1 MSVWSS
7 FLDNIAKPAGRLFQ
21 SSVDTVSGIV
31 AGNLGSP
38 SQAIA
43 NIAIDAGVDI
53 GASKMLAVNGL
64 NDRTAQA
71 VKENLKYS
79 AKQQASSNDLVLQA
93 GVKVHDKVISPYI
106 TRPISTLALVTD
118 STSPLYQPGQ
128 FEEGFQVSDIK
139 EAYNRSAQVS
149 LGQALTKSDL
159 TPISLIADVAFN
171 AGGIDLDKVDLWDD
185 NDIQRAYVDNT
196 VGKYFTGVVD
206 FTASNVAI
214 SGAFGVMAKA
224 GNLAARGVGLSSKGT
239 TLATM
244 ESRINDTILNT
255 QTQGIR
261 GTRNTVGDDVERL
274 AATQNVNEVL
284 EIATKYTN
292 NDKLLGP
299 LQRATDPNTVRDL
312 ILADKGYLPALDRLS
327 KNAPADL
334 FEIADMNS
342 SLRATFIETG
352 KLPDFDENGW
362 ARMNAA
368 FDDAINRV
376 PEYRTLRD
384 ALLDPETK
392 IPYSYGKDY
401 MPAEPKIFKDQFIAG
416 RKKIRD
422 IKVAAVTGSID
433 ERILGNSIYG
443 PITRVV
449 RFVGTQLPIG
459 WVTNSGSRAFDG
471 ITELNAFFDD
481 IDIFKDG
488 NKMLTVGSSKIKA
501 ADIRDGIISD
511 YVQAK
516 TSLERQLVLKS
527 VDEKL
532 GITIANTYGF
542 FDTAKIMQFI
552 SELQNQVN
560 GSTSSIARKGYAMD
574 AQGQRVITDV
584 QTQGQLM
591 EAYRLAPWNLF
602 EKELLIAIKKSKA
615 EIGAVRTSD
624 TIKAVYEGFNKY
636 WTLDVL
642 ARPSYIPKN
651 SLFEPALSATL
662 AHGIN
667 VVVDGVPTMTKR
679 FIQNNTNR
687 IKNKAAKVYK
697 GPEYKAVNQAIDDL
711 TTQLDKAVSQLDA
724 YVSEAALFAEPNRL
738 SPKTIQENQERVMS
752 AMKRAEKL
760 VDDIELELRDAVRP
774 FGTMSQVPTIA
785 GLERRVNFLESLSGK
800 TTNKVK
806 LFPKIKDYID
816 GGTGGLPET
825 RSVVGFVNSQY
836 LAKMP
841 GNPVDTE
848 LVNSY
853 RKIFTSK
860 ELKQPLMVVYDNET
874 GFAYLGE
881 GNHRLQAALAEN
893 IPYLP
898 VRVTRGNAS
907 EMQDRI
913 ENGRPVLQVKNNKI
927 LPFTTGGPRGPVE
940 YMPPLVHPSFIFD
953 KKFLVEEDAFSQT
966 SLTARYGA
974 DIANAKSAIGAAKGA
989 INTLAP
995 NPAELL
1001 AANKNIAMQY
1011 QVVDEI
1017 LDSLGPARK
1026 AQAETYLKSADYAK
1040 RYYGKEENYRMIQ
1053 GQWVPIKSLFDE
1065 NQFGAAFREEFGNSR
1080 TVAATYL
1087 SELNVGVRQGMI
1099 LRRGPSTV
1107 TYVNDPQYFAELAYY
1122 VNRALRNDPLIKQ
1135 ILAET
1140 SEANLIKW
1148 SSTDAGQAYFNQ
1160 FGTVTPGVIP
1170 DLIRDRVGLVN
1181 RYIPNVEAKALI
1193 LTKDV
1198 NAFELQ
1204 SILSDDL
1211 KRLSPIHPLDFNAHQ
1226 ASEFGVRTLGQ
1237 VEQAINR
1244 GANWIFGKLTA
1255 PENPIRWYSADRFFA
1270 DNLARKANELSQQ
1283 GLTFVR
1289 PDGTANLER
1298 LNSLRSSARRE
1309 ALVQNEQTFYTIRR
1323 QNKFLYS
1330 ARLATAFPTASLNA
1344 FYRYGRF
1351 ALKNP
1356 ERVGQFLYNYQSAF
1370 RSFGVDEYGEP
1381 TDDPLKATH
1390 LVVPTTEELGFFGG
1404 KGIRLN
1410 ARSIGFLLNYPTP
1423 SIYGSIALNKIYQA
1437 QPEAEDT
1444 MKQLLGSYY
1453 DVVFPYGP
1461 TTSIARSLTP
1471 TWAND
1476 LYNYLSG
1483 PEGKKDFVDSW
1494 KDVHNYYMVLDEMGI
1509 AKYPGEKVVNKVT
1522 RDLYGV
1528 KSSWSFASM
1537 FGVPA
1542 KVDTRPMQ
1550 IFEDLYGSLVNKY
1563 VARGETF
1570 TTAKELAGAEMLV
1583 KVGPNFPLD
1592 RITFKGSTANTYIQP
1607 TAEGYNRVFKDNEK
1621 LVKTLANQNLEL
1633 VGLLTLDID
1642 PTKEDFNLTV
1652 YRMLQDPNTKIN
1664 GQLLNEIMITPQE
1677 EEKRRGVNRAW
1688 ALYNQVTESLEKVA
1702 LDRDGKSLR
1711 SHQDLLQAR
1720 QDIAGKQ
1727 IRGESEAWW
1736 TEYNDAVRGDKSFRY
1751 AYGLNTIVNDKEF
1764 MAKHGKT
1771 KLWDD
1776 VSDFLA
1782 IRNAVVSVYQDM
1794 PDRSPMKSAI
1804 KRNYLGFIETQ
1815 MKTWHPKLQ
1824 ELIKRNFIEDTMKD
1838 ATKEEAK

>member
-1 MSVWSS
+1 MSVWSA

-21 SSVDTVSGIV
+21 SSVDNVIGIASGS
-31 AGNLGSP
+31 LGSP
-38 SQAIA
+38 SQAIS
-43 NIAIDAGVDI
+43 NIVIDAGVDI
-53 GASKMLAVNGL
+53 GTSKMLAVEGL
-64 NDRTAQA
+64 NDRAAQA

-79 AKQQASSNDLVLQA
+79 AKQQATSNDLVLQA
-93 GVKVHDKVISPYI
+93 GVKLHDNVISPYL
-106 TRPISTLALVTD
+106 TRPISTLGLVTD
-118 STSPLYQPGQ
+118 SSSPLYQPGQ

-149 LGQALTKSDL
+149 LGQAFTKSDL

-171 AGGIDLDKVDLWDD
+171 AGGIDLDEIDLWNDD
-185 NDIQRAYVDNT
+185 DIQRAYVDNV
-196 VGKYFTGVVD
+196 VGKYFSGSLD
-206 FTASNVAI
+206 FVGANVAI

-239 TLATM
+239 SIATM

-255 QTQGIR
+255 QTQGVK
-261 GTRNTVGDDVERL
+261 GTRSVVGDDVERL
-274 AATQNVNEVL
+274 ATTQNINEIL
-284 EIATKYTN
+284 EISTKYTN
-292 NDKLLGP
+292 NDKLIGP
-299 LQRATDPNTVRDL
+299 LQRATDPNTIRDL

-327 KNAPADL
+327 KSAPADL
-334 FEIADMNS
+334 FEIADMNA
-342 SLRATFIETG
+342 SLRASYIETG
-352 KLPDFDENGW
+352 KLPDFDEAGW

-392 IPYSYGKDY
+392 IPLKYGKDY
-401 MPAEPKIFKDQFIAG
+401 MPPEPKIFKDQFIAG
-416 RKKIRD
+416 RKKVQD

-449 RFVGTQLPIG
+449 RFAGKQLPIG
-459 WVTNSGSRAFDG
+459 FVTNSGSRAFDG

-481 IDIFKDG
+481 IGIFKDG
-488 NKMLTVGSSKIKA
+488 NRMLTVGSGKVKA
-501 ADIRDGIISD
+501 ADLRDGIVSD

-516 TSLERQLVLKS
+516 TSLEREMVLKS

-532 GITIANTYGF
+532 GIVIANTYGF
-542 FDTAKIMQFI
+542 FDTARIMQFI
-552 SELQNQVN
+552 AELRNQVN

-574 AQGQRVITDV
+574 AQGHRVITNV
-584 QTQGQLM
+584 QTQSQLM
-591 EAYRLAPWNLF
+591 EAYRLSPWNLF
-602 EKELLIAIKKSKA
+602 EKELLIAIKKSKS
-615 EIGAVRTSD
+615 EIGAVRTAD
-624 TIKAVYEGFNKY
+624 TVKAVYEGFNKY

-662 AHGIN
+662 AHGID
-667 VVVDGVPTMTKR
+667 VVIDGVPTMAKR
-679 FIQNNTNR
+679 FIKNNTNR
-687 IKNKAAKVYK
+687 IKGTAARAYK
-697 GPEYKAVNQAIDDL
+697 GSEYKAINQTIDDL

-724 YVSEAALFAEPNRL
+724 YVSEAALYAEPNRL

-774 FGTMSQVPTIA
+774 FGTMAQVPTIA
-785 GLERRVNFLESLSGK
+785 GLERR
-800 TTNKVK
+800 
-806 LFPKIKDYID
+806 
-816 GGTGGLPET
+816 
-825 RSVVGFVNSQY
+825 
-836 LAKMP
+836 
-841 GNPVDTE
+841 
-848 LVNSY
+848 
-853 RKIFTSK
+853 
-860 ELKQPLMVVYDNET
+860 
-874 GFAYLGE
+874 
-881 GNHRLQAALAEN
+881 LQF
-893 IPYLP
+893 
-898 VRVTRGNAS
+898 
-907 EMQDRI
+907 I
-913 ENGRPVLQVKNNKI
+913 ENEIPAASRAK
-927 LPFTTGGPRGPVE
+927 FGG
-940 YMPPLVHPSFIFD
+940 
-953 KKFLVEEDAFSQT
+953 
-966 SLTARYGA
+966 
-974 DIANAKSAIGAAKGA
+974 DIANAKSAVGTAKGA

-995 NPAELL
+995 NPAEIL

-1026 AQAETYLKSADYAK
+1026 QQAETYLKSSDYSK

-1053 GQWVPIKSLFDE
+1053 GQWLPVKSLFDE
-1065 NQFGAAFREEFGNSR
+1065 NLFGAAFREEFGNSR
-1080 TVAATYL
+1080 TVAANYL
-1087 SELNVGVRQGMI
+1087 GELNIGVRQGMV

-1135 ILAET
+1135 ILAEV
-1140 SEANLIKW
+1140 SEADLIKW
-1148 SSTDAGQAYFNQ
+1148 SSTDSGQAYFNQ

-1170 DLIRDRVGLVN
+1170 DLIKDKIGLVN
-1181 RYIPNVEAKALI
+1181 RYIPNVEAKSLVLA
-1193 LTKDV
+1193 KDV

-1204 SILSDDL
+1204 NILAGDL

-1237 VEQAINR
+1237 VEQALNR

-1255 PENPIRWYSADRFFA
+1255 PENPTRWYSGDRFFA
-1270 DNLARKANELSQQ
+1270 DNVARKANELSQQ
-1283 GLTFVR
+1283 GLSFVN
-1289 PDGTANLER
+1289 PDGTANIAR

-1309 ALVQNEQTFYTIRR
+1309 ALTQNEQTFYTIRR
-1323 QNKFLYS
+1323 QNKALYA

-1423 SIYGSIALNKIYQA
+1423 SIYGSVALSKIYQA
-1437 QPEAEDT
+1437 QPGAEDV
-1444 MKQLLGSYY
+1444 MEKMLGSYY
-1453 DVVFPYGP
+1453 DIIFPYGP
-1461 TTSIARSLTP
+1461 QTSIARSLTP
-1471 TWAND
+1471 GWAND

-1509 AKYPGEKVVNKVT
+1509 AKYPGDETVNRIT
-1522 RDLYGV
+1522 RDLYAV
-1528 KSSWSFASM
+1528 KSGWSFASV

-1550 IFEDLYGSLVNKY
+1550 IFEDLYGALVNKY
-1563 VARGETF
+1563 VEKGETF
-1570 TTAKELAGAEMLV
+1570 TAAKELAGAEMLA

-1592 RITFKGSTANTYIQP
+1592 RITFKGSTANAYIQP
-1607 TAEGYNRVFKDNEK
+1607 TTEGYNRVFKDNEK
-1621 LVKTLANQNLEL
+1621 LVKTLSEQDLEL

-1642 PTKEDFNLTV
+1642 PTKEDFNLSV
-1652 YRMLQDPNTKIN
+1652 YRILQDPNTKIN
-1664 GQLLNEIMITPQE
+1664 GKLLNDIMITPAE
-1677 EEKRRGVNRAW
+1677 EELRRGKNRVW
-1688 ALYNQVTESLEKVA
+1688 SLYNQVTETLEKVA

-1711 SHQDLLQAR
+1711 SHPDLIEAR
-1720 QDIAGKQ
+1720 QKIAQ
-1727 IRGESEAWW
+1727 EQLRGESEAWW
-1736 TEYNDAVRGDKSFRY
+1736 KDYNDAKRGDKSFRY
-1751 AYGLNTIVNDKEF
+1751 AYALNTIVNDKEF
-1764 MAKHGKT
+1764 MTKHGKT

-1776 VSDFLA
+1776 VNNFLA
-1782 IRNAVVSVYQDM
+1782 IRNAVVSVYQTM
-1794 PDRSPMKSAI
+1794 PDRSPNKSAV
-1804 KRNYLGFIETQ
+1804 KRNYLAFLDSQ

-1838 ATKEEAK
+1838 ATQEEAK

>member
-1 MSVWSS
+1 MSVWSA

-31 AGNLGSP
+31 TGSLGSP
-38 SQAIA
+38 SQAIS
-43 NIAIDAGVDI
+43 NIVIDAGVDI
-53 GASKMLAVNGL
+53 GTSKMLAVEGL
-64 NDRTAQA
+64 NDRAAQA

-79 AKQQASSNDLVLQA
+79 AKQQATSNDLVLQA
-93 GVKVHDKVISPYI
+93 GVKLHDNVISPYI
-106 TRPISTLALVTD
+106 TRPISTLGLVTD
-118 STSPLYQPGQ
+118 ASSPLYQPGQ
-128 FEEGFQVSDIK
+128 FEEGFQLKDIK
-139 EAYNRSAQVS
+139 EAYNRSAEVS
-149 LGQALTKSDL
+149 LGQAFTKSDL
-159 TPISLIADVAFN
+159 TPISLLADVAFN
-171 AGGIDLDKVDLWDD
+171 AGGIDLDTVDLWDD
-185 NDIQRAYVDNT
+185 DDIQRAYVDNT
-196 VGKYFTGVVD
+196 VGKYFTGVLD

-239 TLATM
+239 SIATM

-255 QTQGIR
+255 QTQGAK
-261 GTRNTVGDDVERL
+261 GTRSVVGDDIERL
-274 AATQNVNEVL
+274 ASTQNINEIL
-284 EIATKYTN
+284 EISTKYTN
-292 NDKLLGP
+292 NDKLIGP

-327 KNAPADL
+327 KSAPADL
-334 FEIADMNS
+334 FEIADMNA
-342 SLRATFIETG
+342 SLRASYIETG
-352 KLPDFDENGW
+352 KLPDFDEAGW

-392 IPYSYGKDY
+392 IPLKYGKDY
-401 MPAEPKIFKDQFIAG
+401 MPPEPKVFKEQFIAG
-416 RKKIRD
+416 RKKVQD

-449 RFVGTQLPIG
+449 RFTGKQLPIG
-459 WVTNSGSRAFDG
+459 FVTNSGSRAFDG

-488 NKMLTVGSSKIKA
+488 NRMLTVGSGKVKA
-501 ADIRDGIISD
+501 ADLRDGIVSD

-516 TSLERQLVLKS
+516 TSLEREMVLKS

-532 GITIANTYGF
+532 GIVIANTYGF
-542 FDTAKIMQFI
+542 FDSARIMQFV
-552 SELQNQVN
+552 SELRNQVN
-560 GSTSSIARKGYAMD
+560 GSMSSIARKGYAMD
-574 AQGQRVITDV
+574 AQAHRVITDV
-584 QTQGQLM
+584 QTQSQLM
-591 EAYRLAPWNLF
+591 EAYRLSPWNLF

-615 EIGAVRTSD
+615 EIGAVRTAD
-624 TIKAVYEGFNKY
+624 TVAAVYEGFNKY

-662 AHGIN
+662 AHGID
-667 VVVDGVPTMTKR
+667 VVVDGIPTMTKR
-679 FIQNNTNR
+679 FIKNNTNR
-687 IKNKAAKVYK
+687 IKGTAARVYK
-697 GPEYKAVNQAIDDL
+697 GSEYKAINQTIDDL
-711 TTQLDKAVSQLDA
+711 TTQLDKAVAQLDA

-738 SPKTIQENQERVMS
+738 SPKTIQENQDRVMS
-752 AMKRAEKL
+752 AMKKAEKL
-760 VDDIELELRDAVRP
+760 VDNIELELRDAVRP
-774 FGTMSQVPTIA
+774 FGTMAQVPTIA

-806 LFPKIKDYID
+806 LFPNIKEYID
-816 GGTGGLPET
+816 GGMGGLPDT
-825 RSVVGFVNSQY
+825 RSVVGFVNSEY

-841 GNPVDTE
+841 GNPVDAT
-848 LVNSY
+848 LVSSY

-860 ELKQPLMVVYDNET
+860 ELKQPLMVIYDNET

-898 VRVTRGNAS
+898 VRVVRGNAD

-913 ENGRPVLQVKNNKI
+913 KNGRPVLQVKNNKT
-927 LPFTTGGPRGPVE
+927 LPFTTGGPKGPVE
-940 YMPPLVHPSFIFD
+940 YMPTDVHPSFVFD
-953 KKFLVEEDAFSQT
+953 KKFLVKEDAFSQT

-974 DIANAKSAIGAAKGA
+974 DIANAKSAIGTAKGA

-995 NPAELL
+995 NPTEIL

-1011 QVVDEI
+1011 QIVDEI

-1026 AQAETYLKSADYAK
+1026 AQAETYLKSSDYSK

-1053 GQWVPIKSLFDE
+1053 GQWLPVKSLFDE
-1065 NQFGAAFREEFGNSR
+1065 NLFGAAFREEFGNSR
-1080 TVAATYL
+1080 TVAANYL
-1087 SELNVGVRQGMI
+1087 GELNIGVRQGMV

-1135 ILAET
+1135 ILAEV
-1140 SEANLIKW
+1140 SEADLIKW
-1148 SSTDAGQAYFNQ
+1148 SSTDSGQAYFNQ

-1170 DLIRDRVGLVN
+1170 DLIKDKIGLVN
-1181 RYIPNVEAKALI
+1181 RYIPNVEAKSLVLA
-1193 LTKDV
+1193 KDV

-1204 SILSDDL
+1204 NILAGDL

-1237 VEQAINR
+1237 VEQALNR

-1255 PENPIRWYSADRFFA
+1255 PENPTRWYSGDRFFA
-1270 DNLARKANELSQQ
+1270 DNVARKANELSQQ
-1283 GLTFVR
+1283 GLSFVN
-1289 PDGTANLER
+1289 PDGTANLAR

-1309 ALVQNEQTFYTIRR
+1309 ALAQNEQTFYTIRR
-1323 QNKFLYS
+1323 QNKALYA

-1423 SIYGSIALNKIYQA
+1423 SIYGSVALSKIYQA
-1437 QPEAEDT
+1437 QPGAEDT
-1444 MKQLLGSYY
+1444 MKNLLGSYY
-1453 DVVFPYGP
+1453 DVIFPYGP
-1461 TTSIARSLTP
+1461 QTSIARSLTP
-1471 TWAND
+1471 GWAND

-1494 KDVHNYYMVLDEMGI
+1494 KDVHNYYMTLDEMGI
-1509 AKYPGEKVVNKVT
+1509 AKYPGDAAVNRAT
-1522 RDLYGV
+1522 RDLYAV
-1528 KSSWSFASM
+1528 KSGWSFASV

-1542 KVDTRPMQ
+1542 KVDVRPMQ

-1563 VARGETF
+1563 VAKGETF
-1570 TTAKELAGAEMLV
+1570 TAAKELAGAEMLA

-1592 RITFKGSTANTYIQP
+1592 RITFKGSTANAYIAP
-1607 TAEGYNRVFKDNEK
+1607 TTEGYNRVFKENEK
-1621 LVKTLANQNLEL
+1621 LVRTLADQNLEL

-1642 PTKEDFNLTV
+1642 PTKEDFNLSV
-1652 YRMLQDPNTKIN
+1652 YRILQDPNTKIS
-1664 GQLLNEIMITPQE
+1664 GKLLNEIMITPAE
-1677 EEKRRGVNRAW
+1677 EEKRRGINRAW
-1688 ALYNQVTESLEKVA
+1688 SLYNQVTETLEKVA

-1711 SHQDLLQAR
+1711 SHPDLLQAR
-1720 QDIAGKQ
+1720 QDIAAKQ
-1727 IRGESEAWW
+1727 IRGESENWW
-1736 TEYNDAVRGDKSFRY
+1736 TEYNDAERGDKSFRY
-1751 AYGLNTIVNDKEF
+1751 AYGLNKIVNDKEF

-1776 VSDFLA
+1776 VSDFLT
-1782 IRNAVVSVYQDM
+1782 IRNTIVSIYQTL
-1794 PDRSPMKSAI
+1794 PDRSPNKSAV
-1804 KRNYLGFIETQ
+1804 KRNYLAFLDSQ

>member
-1 MSVWSS
+1 MSVWSA

-31 AGNLGSP
+31 TGSLGSP
-38 SQAIA
+38 SQAIS

-53 GASKMLAVNGL
+53 GASKMLAASGL
-64 NDRTAQA
+64 NDRAA
-71 VKENLKYS
+71 AGLKENLKYVT
-79 AKQQASSNDLVLQA
+79 KTQATSNDLVLKA
-93 GVKVHDKVISPYI
+93 GVKLHDEVISPYI
-106 TRPISTLALVTD
+106 TRPLSTLALVTD

-128 FEEGFQVSDIK
+128 FEQGFQLTDIK
-139 EAYNRSAQVS
+139 EAYNRSAEVS

-159 TPISLIADVAFN
+159 TPIKIIADVAFN
-171 AGGIDLDKVDLWDD
+171 AGGIDLDSVDLWDD

-196 VGKYFTGVVD
+196 VGKYFTGVLD

-224 GNLAARGVGLSSKGT
+224 GNLAARGVGLSSKGAT
-239 TLATM
+239 VATM

-255 QTQGIR
+255 QTQGAR
-261 GTRNTVGDDVERL
+261 GARNVVGDDIERL

-327 KNAPADL
+327 KSAPADL

-342 SLRATFIETG
+342 SLRASYIETG
-352 KLPDFDENGW
+352 KLPDFDETGW

-416 RKKIRD
+416 RKKVQD

-449 RFVGTQLPIG
+449 RFAGTQLPIG

-488 NKMLTVGSSKIKA
+488 NKMLTVGSNKIKA
-501 ADIRDGIISD
+501 ADLRDGIVSD

-516 TSLERQLVLKS
+516 TALERQDVLDS
-527 VDEKL
+527 VDKKL
-532 GITIANTYGF
+532 GIVIANTYGF

-552 SELQNQVN
+552 SELQNQVR
-560 GSTSSIARKGYAMD
+560 GSSSSIARKGYAMD
-574 AQGQRVITDV
+574 AQGQRVITNV
-584 QTQGQLM
+584 QTQSQLM

-602 EKELLIAIKKSKA
+602 EKELLIAVKKNKA

-624 TIKAVYEGFNKY
+624 TIAAVYEGFNKY

-667 VVVDGVPTMTKR
+667 VVIDGVPTMGKR

-697 GPEYKAVNQAIDDL
+697 GSEYKAVNQAIDDL
-711 TTQLDKAVSQLDA
+711 TMQLDKAVSQLDA

-752 AMKRAEKL
+752 AVKRAEKL

-785 GLERRVNFLESLSGK
+785 GLERR
-800 TTNKVK
+800 
-806 LFPKIKDYID
+806 
-816 GGTGGLPET
+816 
-825 RSVVGFVNSQY
+825 
-836 LAKMP
+836 
-841 GNPVDTE
+841 
-848 LVNSY
+848 
-853 RKIFTSK
+853 
-860 ELKQPLMVVYDNET
+860 
-874 GFAYLGE
+874 
-881 GNHRLQAALAEN
+881 LQF
-893 IPYLP
+893 
-898 VRVTRGNAS
+898 
-907 EMQDRI
+907 I
-913 ENGRPVLQVKNNKI
+913 ENEIPAASRAK
-927 LPFTTGGPRGPVE
+927 FGG
-940 YMPPLVHPSFIFD
+940 
-953 KKFLVEEDAFSQT
+953 
-966 SLTARYGA
+966 
-974 DIANAKSAIGAAKGA
+974 DIANAKSAVGTAKGA

-995 NPAELL
+995 NPAEIL

-1026 AQAETYLKSADYAK
+1026 AQAETYLKSADYTK

-1080 TVAATYL
+1080 TVAANYL
-1087 SELNVGVRQGMI
+1087 GELNIGVRQGMV

-1122 VNRALRNDPLIKQ
+1122 INRALRNDPLIKK

-1140 SEANLIKW
+1140 SEADLIKW
-1148 SSTDAGQAYFNQ
+1148 STSDTGQAYFNQ

-1170 DLIRDRVGLVN
+1170 DLIKDKIGLVN
-1181 RYIPNVEAKALI
+1181 RYIPNVEAKALA

-1204 SILSDDL
+1204 NILSGDL

-1237 VEQAINR
+1237 VEQALNR

-1255 PENPIRWYSADRFFA
+1255 PENPTRWYSGDRFFA
-1270 DNLARKANELSQQ
+1270 DNVARKANELSQQ

-1289 PDGTANLER
+1289 PDGTVNLER

-1323 QNKFLYS
+1323 QNKALYA
-1330 ARLATAFPTASLNA
+1330 ARVATAFPTASLNA

-1356 ERVGQFLYNYQSAF
+1356 ERVGQFLYNYQAAF

-1437 QPEAEDT
+1437 QPGAEDT

-1461 TTSIARSLTP
+1461 ATSIARSLTP

-1509 AKYPGEKVVNKVT
+1509 AKYPGEKAVNQAT
-1522 RDLYGV
+1522 RDLYAV

-1550 IFEDLYGSLVNKY
+1550 IFEDLYGALVNKY
-1563 VARGETF
+1563 VTKGETF
-1570 TTAKELAGAEMLV
+1570 AAAKELAGAEMLA

-1607 TAEGYNRVFKDNEK
+1607 TAEGYNRVFSDNEK

-1652 YRMLQDPNTKIN
+1652 YRMLQDPNTKIS
-1664 GQLLNEIMITPQE
+1664 GKLLNEIMITPAE

-1688 ALYNQVTESLEKVA
+1688 SLYNQVTETLEKVA

-1720 QDIAGKQ
+1720 QDIAAKQ
-1727 IRGESEAWW
+1727 IRAESENWW

-1776 VSDFLA
+1776 VSDFLS
-1782 IRNAVVSVYQDM
+1782 IRNAVVSVYQSL
-1794 PDRSPMKSAI
+1794 PDRSPNKSAI
-1804 KRNYLGFIETQ
+1804 KKNYLGFIETQ

>member
-1 MSVWSS
+1 MSVWSA

-31 AGNLGSP
+31 TGNLGSP

-64 NDRTAQA
+64 NDRAAQA

-79 AKQQASSNDLVLQA
+79 AKQQATSNDLVLQA
-93 GVKVHDKVISPYI
+93 GVKVHDKVVSPYI

-118 STSPLYQPGQ
+118 STSPLYQPGK

-159 TPISLIADVAFN
+159 TPIKIIADVAFN

-185 NDIQRAYVDNT
+185 NDIQRVYVDNV
-196 VGKYFTGVVD
+196 VGKYFTGAVD
-206 FTASNVAI
+206 FVGANVAI
-214 SGAFGVMAKA
+214 SGAFGIMAKA

-239 TLATM
+239 TVATM

-261 GTRNTVGDDVERL
+261 GTRNTVGDDVERI

-292 NDKLLGP
+292 NDKLIGP

-416 RKKIRD
+416 RKKIQD

-459 WVTNSGSRAFDG
+459 FVTNSGSRAFDG

-481 IDIFKDG
+481 IDLFKDG
-488 NKMLTVGSSKIKA
+488 NRMLTVGSSKIKA
-501 ADIRDGIISD
+501 ADLRDGIVSD

-516 TSLERQLVLKS
+516 TALEREVVLKS

-532 GITIANTYGF
+532 GIVIANTYGF
-542 FDTAKIMQFI
+542 FDTAKIMQFV
-552 SELQNQVN
+552 SELRNQVN
-560 GSTSSIARKGYAMD
+560 GSMSSIARKGYAMD

-584 QTQGQLM
+584 QTQSQLM

-602 EKELLIAIKKSKA
+602 EKELLIAIKKNKA

-687 IKNKAAKVYK
+687 IKGKAAKVYK
-697 GPEYKAVNQAIDDL
+697 GKEYKAINQAIDDL

-724 YVSEAALFAEPNRL
+724 YVSEAALFVEPNRL

-785 GLERRVNFLESLSGK
+785 GLERRIAF
-800 TTNKVK
+800 
-806 LFPKIKDYID
+806 
-816 GGTGGLPET
+816 
-825 RSVVGFVNSQY
+825 
-836 LAKMP
+836 
-841 GNPVDTE
+841 
-848 LVNSY
+848 
-853 RKIFTSK
+853 
-860 ELKQPLMVVYDNET
+860 
-874 GFAYLGE
+874 
-881 GNHRLQAALAEN
+881 
-893 IPYLP
+893 
-898 VRVTRGNAS
+898 
-907 EMQDRI
+907 I
-913 ENGRPVLQVKNNKI
+913 ENEIPAASKA
-927 LPFTTGGPRGPVE
+927 
-940 YMPPLVHPSFIFD
+940 
-953 KKFLVEEDAFSQT
+953 KFGSN
-966 SLTARYGA
+966 
-974 DIANAKSAIGAAKGA
+974 IANAKSAITTAKGA

-995 NPAELL
+995 NPAEIL

-1026 AQAETYLKSADYAK
+1026 AQAETYLKSTDYSK

-1080 TVAATYL
+1080 TVAANYL
-1087 SELNVGVRQGMI
+1087 GELNVGVRQGMV

-1135 ILAET
+1135 ILADT

-1148 SSTDAGQAYFNQ
+1148 SSSDAGQAYFNQ

-1170 DLIRDRVGLVN
+1170 DLIRDRIGLVN
-1181 RYIPNVEAKALI
+1181 RYIPNVEAKSLI

-1204 SILSDDL
+1204 SILSNDL

-1226 ASEFGVRTLGQ
+1226 ASEFGVRTIGQ
-1237 VEQAINR
+1237 VEQALNR

-1255 PENPIRWYSADRFFA
+1255 PENPTRWYSGDRFFA
-1270 DNLARKANELSQQ
+1270 DNVARKANELSQQ

-1323 QNKFLYS
+1323 QNKPLYA

-1437 QPEAEDT
+1437 QPGAEDT

-1453 DVVFPYGP
+1453 DTVFPYGP

-1509 AKYPGEKVVNKVT
+1509 AKYPGDKVVNKVT

-1528 KSSWSFASM
+1528 KSNWSFASM

-1563 VARGETF
+1563 IARGETYS
-1570 TTAKELAGAEMLV
+1570 TAKELAGAEMLV

-1621 LVKTLANQNLEL
+1621 LVKTLADQNLEL
-1633 VGLLTLDID
+1633 VGLITLDID

-1664 GQLLNEIMITPQE
+1664 GKLLNEIMITPQE

-1688 ALYNQVTESLEKVA
+1688 SLYNQVTETLEKVA
-1702 LDRDGKSLR
+1702 LDRDGKPLR
-1711 SHQDLLQAR
+1711 THQDLLQVR
-1720 QDIAGKQ
+1720 QDIAAKQ
-1727 IRGESEAWW
+1727 IRAESENWW
-1736 TEYNDAVRGDKSFRY
+1736 TEYNDPNRGDKAFRY
-1751 AYGLNTIVNDKEF
+1751 AYGLNTIVNNKEF

-1776 VSDFLA
+1776 ISDFLA

-1794 PDRSPMKSAI
+1794 PDRSPIKSAI